1 MLHDLSFHNYEC
13 ETAMAN
19 PGNKLICH
27 INNCHIKSH
36 ARHTHQKVIIVITMT
51 IIMMM
56 VIMMMT
62 KLRALASVTN

>member
-1 MLHDLSFHNYEC
+1 MHGSLPLPLSLSPHT
-13 ETAMAN
+13 TAMAN

-36 ARHTHQKVIIVITMT
+36 ARHTHQMVIIVITMT

-56 VIMMMT
+56 MMT
-62 KLRALASVTN
+62 MRRALAWMVTN